1 MAGKAEMFGIE
12 DPPAVTPVRVVSR
25 EEEPQVRKECLA
37 EQGFFV
43 EATADGLH
51 VQLAPGQGDAY
62 FLADYICSGRYP
74 VHEVY
79 TTRLTPEQLAVH
91 YAWTTESVVP
101 CMRGLGFEVP
111 TPPTWESYLE
121 GYTTKERLWYPFDD
135 VLDEQWVETVR
146 TVAASCQLEPDDA
159 DVYGTPPAD
168 PAG

>member
-1 MAGKAEMFGIE
+1 
-12 DPPAVTPVRVVSR
+12 
-25 EEEPQVRKECLA
+25 
-37 EQGFFV
+37 
-43 EATADGLH
+43 
-51 VQLAPGQGDAY
+51 
-62 FLADYICSGRYP
+62 
-74 VHEVY
+74 
-79 TTRLTPEQLAVH
+79 
-91 YAWTTESVVP
+91 
-101 CMRGLGFEVP
+101 MRGLGFEVP